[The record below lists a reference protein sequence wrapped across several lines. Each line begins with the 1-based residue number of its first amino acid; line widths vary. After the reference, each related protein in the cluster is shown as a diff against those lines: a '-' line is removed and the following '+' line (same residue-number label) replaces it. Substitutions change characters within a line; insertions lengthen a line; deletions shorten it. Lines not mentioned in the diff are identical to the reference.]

1 MARKVEVDFK
11 LIIGALA
18 LVILATVG
26 SAFATYLIFGSGGNT
41 PALGGGDSG
50 GTAEANSAPK
60 AIGPIY
66 QAGDF
71 TVNIG
76 TGTTQTRFIRT
87 GIALEMSSDR
97 NLRQELESRHPQ
109 IRDRIISILRSH
121 TVEQLNRPDGL
132 EMMRIGIIN
141 SINELLL
148 HGEIIDVFFMDL
160 VIQ

>member
-1 MARKVEVDFK
+1 
-11 LIIGALA
+11 
-18 LVILATVG
+18 
-26 SAFATYLIFGSGGNT
+26 
-41 PALGGGDSG
+41 
-50 GTAEANSAPK
+50 
-60 AIGPIY
+60 
-66 QAGDF
+66 
-71 TVNIG
+71 
-76 TGTTQTRFIRT
+76 
-87 GIALEMSSDR
+87 MSSDR